1 MNEDYVSTK
10 LARKLQQK
18 GYPLKKVYR
27 QDGAPLFYDLPQ
39 DHPDWS
45 QCDAWYLP
53 TIWEVLKWLRKEK
66 KIYVVP
72 LICSDWSEDADG
84 IICEEWLFWSY
95 RVINVNDG
103 RIVYD
108 ELDKIDNGNFEDYE
122 QAALAG
128 IEYVIDNLI

>member
-1 MNEDYVSTK
+1 MSKDYVSK
-10 LARKLQQK
+10 ELARKLQEK

-27 QDGAPLFYDLPQ
+27 QDEAPLFYDLPQ

-53 TIWEVLKWLRKEK
+53 SIWDALKWLRKEK
-66 KIYVVP
+66 KIHVEIDIMKAYPEAKLTYWGYNIV
-72 LICSDWSEDADG
+72 LI
-84 IICEEWLFWSY
+84 
-95 RVINVNDG
+95 
-103 RIVYD
+103 
-108 ELDKIDNGNFEDYE
+108 DKYEVCHFERNSNSCE